1 MKWKKVLIAV
11 AILDSVLLL
20 GAIGFY
26 FSTDIPSASSKY
38 VAEREKA
45 VKAGLTMSLK
55 EYAESMRVDPKEN
68 AYEFVVPLLK
78 KADKI

>member
-45 VKAGLTMSLK
+45 VKRNGKK
-55 EYAESMRVDPKEN
+55 EGGRKMRIGVIGE
-68 AYEFVVPLLK
+68 EFTVSAKARHRK
-78 KADKI
+78 KHR